1 VSVDIVLYKTR
12 LFKVSKEYF
21 SIILFKNSIFAKG
34 REINNKLVD
43 NKRMASEIPTHM
55 LNPKKFVISDLKFS
69 LRALVICGLFNI
81 TKLVTKKEYI
91 ILLTFLVFCN
101 SELLYQFLNSLHIV
115 RCVNWIIPIKG
126 PLRPNILLF
135 ELAAT
140 TVLTIPNPGI
150 INI

>member
-1 VSVDIVLYKTR
+1 
-12 LFKVSKEYF
+12 
-21 SIILFKNSIFAKG
+21 
-34 REINNKLVD
+34 
-43 NKRMASEIPTHM
+43 M